1 MHYTVRTPKVFLPSV
16 WPLPRSL
23 ATTYGISVDF
33 SSSPYL
39 DVSVQ
44 AVPLICLCI
53 QHMMTRL
60 SSCRI
65 APFGNPRI
73 YRSLT
78 APRGLSQLV
87 TSFFGSRCQG
97 IPLVLFVAWPFLQV
111 SVDTFFLLN
120 VLFSA
125 LMLTSDFYVFAL
137 RAFSLKACF
146 KHFLH
151 WHAFWDIFGSFCVK

>member
-1 MHYTVRTPKVFLPSV
+1 MVPPYSHRVSRVRRYSGYSQSDRLFVYRTLTFYGLLSHTIPLNLSVHVTVLTPGIFLLPV
-16 WPLPRSL
+16 WPAPLSL

-65 APFGNPRI
+65 APFGHPRI

-78 APRGLSQLV
+78 APRGFSQLV

-97 IPLVLFVAWPFLQV
+97 IPLVLFVA
-111 SVDTFFLLN
+111 
-120 VLFSA
+120 
-125 LMLTSDFYVFAL
+125 
-137 RAFSLKACF
+137 
-146 KHFLH
+146 
-151 WHAFWDIFGSFCVK
+151 